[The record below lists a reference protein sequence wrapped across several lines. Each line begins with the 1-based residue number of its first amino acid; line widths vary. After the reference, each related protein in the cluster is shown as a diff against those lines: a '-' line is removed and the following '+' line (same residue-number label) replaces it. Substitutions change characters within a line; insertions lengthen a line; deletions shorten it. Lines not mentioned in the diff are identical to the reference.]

1 MRASAAVVVEVD
13 AVEVEILEAVQTE
26 TEAETY
32 GRLRKRASEQGAEVL
47 NSFFDPSNQVA
58 IDTLCM
64 QNHMTPADLRAIA
77 GRVIEDWT
85 QEGTCHDTFNGDFDL
100 RGAIKHLRHT
110 IPIKAAA
117 ERRQQNSQ
125 GAKTRDEKRH
135 DLMAGAINQLNQV
148 IANQNQPQ
156 DNSNNPF

>member
-1 MRASAAVVVEVD
+1 MRASAAVVEVD

-26 TEAETY
+26 REAETY
-32 GRLRKRASEQGAEVL
+32 GRLRKRAAEQGTEVL
-47 NSFFDPSNQVA
+47 NSFFDQSNQVA
-58 IDTLCM
+58 IETLCM
-64 QNHMTPADLRAIA
+64 QTHVTPAELRVLA
-77 GRVIEDWT
+77 GRVIEDWK
-85 QEGTCHDTFNGDFDL
+85 QEGTCHDNFNGTFDL

-135 DLMAGAINQLNQV
+135 DLMAGAINQLNQA
-148 IANQNQPQ
+148 IAHQNQPQ